1 MTDIDRIRDLRFEGM
16 DIPQLQEWIGKIKQG
31 RGSESMHNAVA
42 ALDKC
47 VQVVVDLDE
56 RLRNELGKLGID
68 WQGNAGAL
76 AHEAGRQRSVVLAE
90 APEALKTS
98 AAGVDDQGSSFES
111 ARNTLPNT
119 DELQHKQ
126 SENFF
131 EWVGGA
137 FGYESDYDKEVK
149 QIQAQRQAA
158 QAALAGYR
166 DSTVS
171 NAQRFQPL
179 PEMPAATVAAQ
190 APSAPSVGGGMA
202 GSSFSTPGTPG
213 GEAVPGGHAA
223 PGGGYGTPGSA
234 GSTAGGG
241 RSGAAEMPR
250 QPDLAG
256 AANPR
261 LKEDGGYRLSTASAV
276 GAGVG
281 GAALAG
287 SGAAAASKL
296 LGGAGKAGGTGAG
309 GRAGASGGGSSP
321 GRGGS
326 SGVGGGPGDTTAGR
340 PAGNTPGSRPA
351 AGSLMGPAA
360 TRDRKADPDAEHQ
373 NDYVIEETPFD
384 DERLVAPPVLGD
396 DVPAQPD
403 DDETEL
409 RKQD

>member
-1 MTDIDRIRDLRFEGM
+1 MTDIDRIRDPRFAGM
-16 DIPQLQEWIGKIKQG
+16 DIPQLQERIGKIKEG
-31 RGSESMHNAVA
+31 RGSEAMHNAVA

-137 FGYESDYDKEVK
+137 CGYESDHDKEAK

-166 DSTVS
+166 DSTAS
-171 NAQRFQPL
+171 NAQRCQPL
-179 PEMPAATVAAQ
+179 PEMPAATGAAQ
-190 APSAPSVGGGMA
+190 APSAPSAGSGMA
-202 GSSFSTPGTPG
+202 GSSFATPGVSG
-213 GEAVPGGHAA
+213 GDAVPGGHSAT
-223 PGGGYGTPGSA
+223 GGYGTPGSA

-261 LKEDGGYRLSTASAV
+261 LKDDGGYRLSTASAV

-281 GAALAG
+281 GA
-287 SGAAAASKL
+287 
-296 LGGAGKAGGTGAG
+296 
-309 GRAGASGGGSSP
+309 
-321 GRGGS
+321 
-326 SGVGGGPGDTTAGR
+326 
-340 PAGNTPGSRPA
+340 
-351 AGSLMGPAA
+351 
-360 TRDRKADPDAEHQ
+360 
-373 NDYVIEETPFD
+373 
-384 DERLVAPPVLGD
+384 
-396 DVPAQPD
+396 
-403 DDETEL
+403 
-409 RKQD
+409 